1 MAKISAVV
9 LIFGCVM
16 HLCSCISSQDTTRLM
31 KQYPEDN
38 SPYQRLMNHQAQ
50 FNQRS
55 TQYLNSQPS
64 VSSRGALILPAN
76 NQIQA
81 SNFNSNLNNSPI
93 SRYQVNN
100 NAQFT
105 SPTITTTTTTATQ
118 PLNVKPS
125 RLQRISNISSNTD
138 HQVSATNSRSSYASQ
153 PGTIELALRQTS
165 SDENVF
171 QPLPSHDFN
180 WLAHSTSP
188 AYQQAPNPDPQL
200 TSEGPEQGVE
210 QSPQHPHQSSSTTEE
225 SNNIAQVDS
234 NSVQQQEFQHQQH
247 QYGQQQRK
255 FSHHQSE
262 YPSTLAENIT
272 GIELNNNF
280 NYENTSPTPIL
291 TSDYY
296 FSSAER
302 LPHNERASNAWW

>member
-1 MAKISAVV
+1 
-9 LIFGCVM
+9 M

-55 TQYLNSQPS
+55 TQFLNSQPS
-64 VSSRGALILPAN
+64 VSPRGALILPAN
-76 NQIQA
+76 NQIQTG
-81 SNFNSNLNNSPI
+81 SFNSNPINNPI
-93 SRYQVNN
+93 PRYQVHNA
-100 NAQFT
+100 AQFT
-105 SPTITTTTTTATQ
+105 SPIVSTTTSTTSVPTQ
-118 PLNVKPS
+118 PLNAKSS
-125 RLQRISNISSNTD
+125 RLQRISNTSSNVD
-138 HQVSATNSRSSYASQ
+138 HQVLAANSKSSYVSQ

-188 AYQQAPNPDPQL
+188 AYQQAPDTDLQV
-200 TSEGPEQGVE
+200 TSEGSEQGVE
-210 QSPQHPHQSSSTTEE
+210 QSPRHPYQSTSTTEQ
-225 SNNIAQVDS
+225 SNNIAQLDS
-234 NSVQQQEFQHQQH
+234 IGGQQQEFQHQHQHQHHHQRQH
-247 QYGQQQRK
+247 QYG
-255 FSHHQSE
+255 QSE
-262 YPSTLAENIT
+262 YPSTIAGNIT
-272 GIELNNNF
+272 GIELNNHF
-280 NYENTSPTPIL
+280 NYENTSPMPIL

-302 LPHNERASNAWW
+302 LPNIERASNAWW